1 MHRSKISSFDHLV
14 GARRQRLSTKRLTRD
29 EAFLLAVNIAKLQSV
44 PRQILKTS
52 RDAKFSR
59 LGRLSGPAVSACR

>member
-1 MHRSKISSFDHLV
+1 
-14 GARRQRLSTKRLTRD
+14 
-29 EAFLLAVNIAKLQSV
+29 VNIAKLQSV

-59 LGRLSGPAVSACR
+59 LGRLSGPAVSACRQRRIRAFTHLAL